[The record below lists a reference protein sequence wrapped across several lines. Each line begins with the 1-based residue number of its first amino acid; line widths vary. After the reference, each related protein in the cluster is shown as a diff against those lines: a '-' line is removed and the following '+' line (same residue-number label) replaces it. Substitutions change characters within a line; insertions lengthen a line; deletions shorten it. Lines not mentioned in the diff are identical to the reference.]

1 MQTCLLYIEINREF
15 ISIESKHVCIIYAWI
30 VHRWIVNRVCVYV
43 CVCTSIHREGFI
55 CLDQVGYQEQIN
67 DVMLKTLNSSADSLH
82 RYFGMQNLT
91 FQLAA
96 LSCSQNRSDLSSV
109 RLVFRTWGLHS
120 LFSRR
125 CLWYALHRELI
136 CFCVNTHESV
146 RNLSRKG

>member
-96 LSCSQNRSDLSSV
+96 LSCSYTRNGQSHDLRNL
-109 RLVFRTWGLHS
+109 RLAFRT
-120 LFSRR
+120 
-125 CLWYALHRELI
+125 
-136 CFCVNTHESV
+136 
-146 RNLSRKG
+146 